1 MEINYTIEQLRAAT
15 KTQILTK
22 LTTWLSNRTK
32 AQLIGLIL
40 TVADDLGDRIEI
52 PEPTL
57 SDHYPDGQ
65 IKSSLQVNR
74 DVLGNRTGG
83 RDTTW
88 TYYPSGCVQDI
99 IIQEFDA
106 SGTEIWHRRI
116 HHYEDG
122 RQPITT
128 EVP

>member
-1 MEINYTIEQLRAAT
+1 MELNITLAQLRAAT
-15 KTQILTK
+15 KDQILTK
-22 LTTWLSNRTK
+22 LNTWLSNRTK

-40 TVADDLGDRIEI
+40 TVADDIGDRVEI

-65 IKSSLQVNR
+65 IKSMFQVNR

-83 RDTTW
+83 RDITW
-88 TYYPSGCVQDI
+88 TYYPTGEV
-99 IIQEFDA
+99 DA
-106 SGTEIWHRRI
+106 ITIEELDARGVVTAKRTIKHFK
-116 HHYEDG
+116 DG

-128 EVP
+128 EVL